1 MTHTITPL
9 LDHHRSAWFV
19 LARGYKTF
27 YQTPITDAELDTAW
41 QRLRAQDGIHGMGV
55 EINGKLVGL
64 THFLFHTST
73 WVPTVCYLQDLF
85 VAPEA
90 RGQGLAR
97 ALIEAVADVAR
108 SHQAQRLYWFTQE
121 HNTTARAL
129 YDQVAQFKGFIRY
142 DYPSLAIV

>member
-9 LDHHRSAWFV
+9 LDHHHGDWLT

-41 QRLRAQDGIHGMGV
+41 RRLRAQDGLHGLGV
-55 EINGKLVGL
+55 EVNGRLLGL
-64 THFLFHTST
+64 THCLFHTST
-73 WVPTVCYLQDLF
+73 WAPTVCYLQDLF

-97 ALIEAVADVAR
+97 AMIEAVAELAR
-108 SHQAQRLYWFTQE
+108 SHQAQRLYWLTQE
-121 HNTTARAL
+121 DNRNARAL
-129 YDQVAQFKGFIRY
+129 YDQLAQFKGFVRY
-142 DYPSLAIV
+142 DYPL